1 MSRSSLQHQN
11 YYTYRNF
18 NMPQIIAEGKTFEV
32 AAGTNLRKALLAQ
45 DIDLFNEGSKALN
58 CYGNGLCGAC
68 VVRVEGEVSKP
79 TILEKIW
86 MFLPTHSSHQ
96 ERRLACKVNVSGDV
110 SVTKFDGF
118 FGSGD
123 TSIWTPDD
131 EVTVPVPS
139 I

>member
-1 MSRSSLQHQN
+1 
-11 YYTYRNF
+11 
-18 NMPQIIAEGKTFEV
+18 MPQIIAEGKTFEV

-131 EVTVPVPS
+131 KVTVPVPS